1 MSASMKV
8 KQPIINAII
17 NLCKQSY
24 SIRKAMHRGG
34 FALMPPWRWR
44 AIGATS
50 AVTPKQ
56 LTDYRRG
63 LVMGFMAKFRARIH

>member
-1 MSASMKV
+1 
-8 KQPIINAII
+8 
-17 NLCKQSY
+17 
-24 SIRKAMHRGG
+24 MHRGG